1 MACPAAGAGGLH
13 RGPGRRRAAKRPCAL
28 SARLPIRLPGR
39 PSGLRRAGLDSS
51 HGPSRAAGYLRDGRA
66 REPRRGSL
74 EDGYAP
80 ASAAALALRRHGDRS
95 ASRYAAPRQ
104 PLPVRRLHDL
114 ERYTVER
121 DLSGSW
127 KKGLRQRWSST
138 RRAISIPTT
147 PASST

>member
-1 MACPAAGAGGLH
+1 MADLEELRDLLVSEGQAWLARPLEPVAFTGDPAGDELLNDLVHYPHAFLFGCLVD
-13 RGPGRRRAAKRPCAL
+13 GPIL
-28 SARLPIRLPGR
+28 
-39 PSGLRRAGLDSS
+39 RAGSPKFL
-51 HGPSRAAGYLRDGRA
+51 ALLAGLCWRKTR
-66 REPRRGSL
+66 P
-74 EDGYAP
+74 
-80 ASAAALALRRHGDRS
+80 AAALALRRHGDRS